1 MSVAP
6 EDADRVHRELGLSDE
21 EYENIYALLGRHPNH
36 LELAMYSVM
45 WSEHCSY
52 KSSKIHLKR
61 LPTEAPWVLVGPGE
75 NAGVI
80 DVGDGIAVAIRIESH
95 NHPSAIEPY
104 QGAATGVGGILRDIF
119 TMGARPIAVMDP
131 LRFGPL
137 DDPRSRWIA
146 EGVISGV
153 SGYGNSVGVPTVG
166 GEIVFDETYKGNPLV
181 NVLAMG
187 VLPVERL
194 VLGRASGV
202 GNLAVLLG
210 ASTGRDGIGGVSVLA
225 SAGFDDESANADKR
239 PSVQV
244 GDPFEEKRLL
254 EACLELLDEGLV
266 TGIQDLGG
274 AGITCATS
282 ETASR
287 GGAGMD
293 VDISAIH
300 SREEGMEPFELM
312 TSESQ
317 ERMLAIVQP
326 RDLDRV
332 LEISS
337 RWEIAASVIGRVTGD
352 GQLRILDGFDGE
364 VLAELPAST
373 LHDDAPEYD
382 RPLAPPQ
389 DLNER
394 RSLDASVGPVDCSAD
409 LLTLLRDPAWVYSQY
424 DHQLFLNTVV
434 GPGSDGTLL
443 RLRDPRTGRETGRAL
458 GLSTDG
464 NHRWCHVDPRQGT
477 VMVVAEA
484 AMNIACVG
492 AEPMAVVNCLNFGNP
507 EHPDV
512 MWQLS
517 EAVDGM
523 SEACK
528 AFNAPVV
535 GGNVSLYNE
544 TNSID
549 IAPTPV
555 VGIIGMHPRLVEQ
568 PPGITVGDGLSLVL
582 LGQQAQ
588 GDVSMA
594 GSRWAWEIGG
604 CKGGT
609 LPAFDLAQAVR
620 TVAFVSEIVQK
631 NRVEA
636 VHDVGD
642 GGIGVA
648 LAEMAINSRVGMD
661 VSGLDDH
668 RALFNESGGRVVVAL
683 SDSDLRSFLEESSN
697 RGVPAQSIGRTGGL
711 SLVLG
716 SIIDL
721 SVDDLTRASRDAL
734 PQALGQGTVS
744 G

>member
-6 EDADRVHRELGLSDE
+6 EDASVHRALGLSDE
-21 EYENIYALLGRHPNH
+21 EYDLIYELLERHPNH

-80 DVGDGIAVAIRIESH
+80 DVGDDIAVAIRIESH

-166 GEIVFDETYKGNPLV
+166 GELVFDETYKGNPLV

-187 VLPVERL
+187 VLPSERL
-194 VLGRASGV
+194 VLGQASGV
-202 GNLAVLLG
+202 GNLAILLG

-225 SAGFDDESANADKR
+225 SAGFDENSEDGDKR

-266 TGIQDLGG
+266 SGIQDLGG

-293 VDISAIH
+293 VDVSAIH

-317 ERMLAIVQP
+317 ERMLAIVEPQH
-326 RDLDRV
+326 LDRV
-332 LEISS
+332 LEISAQ
-337 RWEIAASVIGRVTGD
+337 WEITASVIGRVTGN

-382 RPLAPPQ
+382 RPIARPDDLDQRRLA
-389 DLNER
+389 
-394 RSLDASVGPVDCSAD
+394 DASQGPVDCVEN
-409 LLTLLRDPAWVYSQY
+409 LLALVCDPSWVYRQY

-443 RLRDPRTGRETGRAL
+443 RLRHPTSGNETGRGLA
-458 GLSTDG
+458 LSTDG
-464 NHRWCHVDPRQGT
+464 NHRWCYVDPYEGT
-477 VMVVAEA
+477 KMVVAEA
-484 AMNIACVG
+484 VMNIACVG
-492 AEPMAVVNCLNFGNP
+492 AHPLAVVNCLNFGNP
-507 EHPDV
+507 EHPEV

-523 SEACK
+523 SEACL

-544 TNSID
+544 TNSVD

-555 VGIIGMHPRLVEQ
+555 VGVIGMHPTLSEA
-568 PPGITVGDGLSLVL
+568 PPHIGLPTDAPLLL
-582 LGQQAQ
+582 LGQEPDP
-588 GDVSMA
+588 DVSMG

-604 CKGGT
+604 CKEGS
-609 LPAFDLAQAVR
+609 LPAFDLDQAVR
-620 TVAFVSEIVQK
+620 TAAFVAESVQK
-631 NRVEA
+631 QRLEA
-636 VHDVGD
+636 VHDVGE
-642 GGIGVA
+642 GGIAVA
-648 LAEMAINSRVGMD
+648 AAEMAIETGVGAQLGNYDNHISM
-661 VSGLDDH
+661 
-668 RALFNESGGRVVVAL
+668 FNESGGRVLVVVSNDIL
-683 SDSDLRSFLEESSN
+683 EEFLEEAAN
-697 RGVPAQSIGRTGGL
+697 KKVPAKVIGRTGGS
-711 SLVLG
+711 SLDFGPAVKVPLDVL
-716 SIIDL
+716 
-721 SVDDLTRASRDAL
+721 TAASFNQL
-734 PQALGQGTVS
+734 PEALGQGTVS
-744 G
+744 A